1 MQPWRRSLVEHGLT
15 LAWVAERTG
24 KSEHTVRSYS
34 IGARRAPD
42 AWVAAVERLVA
53 EHEKGTAA

>member
-24 KSEHTVRSYS
+24 KSEHTVRAYS
-34 IGARRAPD
+34 MGVRRAS
-42 AWVAAVERLVA
+42 AEWIAAVEVLVA
-53 EHEKGTAA
+53 EYAKGASK